1 MFSTTDSGLCEKLL
15 SISDLTVEAQA
26 TAVTSQSDGSINGV
40 HSIAQKGSHLGLKT
54 SKFTVKKTKK
64 KTSPLG
70 EAVDRQRLV
79 ANADTTTYQDS
90 ALLITRSAKSV
101 AK

>member
-54 SKFTVKKTKK
+54 SKFTVEKKK